1 MHQLNLSP
9 QSNVSGAALIDEL
22 YRQHARTI
30 LRLVRRQISSLED
43 AEDIMLEVFIAALQS
58 ETFLKLHN
66 NEQQAW
72 LNRVALNKCFDYHRI
87 ATRRPV
93 VPLDLVITN
102 LYDDDEHGPDNVAV
116 QQEEYRVLQQ
126 HLTSLTDQQREIL
139 RCKFGHNMSSPEIAR
154 HLNKSDGAIRMIL
167 ARTIKLLREI
177 YRKDDE
183 RRGS

>member
-1 MHQLNLSP
+1 MKLSP
-9 QSNVSGAALIDEL
+9 QSKVTDAALIDEL
-22 YRQHARTI
+22 YRQYARNI
-30 LRLVRRQISSLED
+30 LRLVRRQINLLED

-58 ETFLKLHN
+58 ETFTKLNN

-72 LNRVALNKCFDYHRI
+72 LYRVAYNKCFDYHRT

-102 LYDDDEHGPDNVAV
+102 LYAEDEYQPHNIAI

-126 HLTSLTDQQREIL
+126 HLSSLTDQQREIL
-139 RCKFGHNMSSPEIAR
+139 LCKFGQNMSSPEIAKR
-154 HLNKSDGAIRMIL
+154 LNKSDGAVRMIL

-177 YRKDDE
+177 YTRDDE
-183 RRGS
+183 GRKRS